1 MKLLTIL
8 LALVLAATAA
18 FAALNWDA
26 INALSTLSLGVTT
39 IEAPLGGV
47 LLGLMVLATALLA
60 AYVVYLQGTALIET
74 RRSAKELLASRQL
87 ADQAEASRFTDLKAF
102 LDQALAA
109 QTQRQE
115 QSQAQLLARVA
126 QLDTEWRSALEQSGN
141 TLAAYIGELEDRVES
156 QLASRPVS

>member
-26 INALSTLSLGVTT
+26 INASTALSLGVTT

-74 RRSAKELLASRQL
+74 RRYAKELLASRQL

-109 QTQRQE
+109 QAQRQE
-115 QSQAQLLARVA
+115 QSQAQLLTRVA

-156 QLASRPVS
+156 LLASRTAS